1 MKDDRA
7 YKGYE
12 REIKKDEL
20 EIERHKINFIK
31 EIKGGLGEKINDINS
46 YVKKEPSKWDKF
58 KSFIIKVF
66 KYI

>member
-7 YKGYE
+7 YKSYE

-31 EIKGGLGEKINDINS
+31 EIKGGLGDRINDINS
-46 YVKKEPSKWDKF
+46 YVKKEPSKWEKV
-58 KSFIIKVF
+58 KSFMVKVF
-66 KYI
+66 RHI